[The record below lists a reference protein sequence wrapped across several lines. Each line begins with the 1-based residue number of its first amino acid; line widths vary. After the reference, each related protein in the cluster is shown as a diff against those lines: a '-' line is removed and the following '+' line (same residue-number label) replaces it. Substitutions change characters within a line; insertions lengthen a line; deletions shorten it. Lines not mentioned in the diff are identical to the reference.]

1 MHAVAETQQDKDR
14 RTCGRPGRVPLL
26 VARGLATLIPA
37 AAGAD
42 QTCPSPT
49 AVPPQVDPDSGKMCH
64 PSACKEETMT
74 NSHRGELFLA
84 FETIPRLGLAR
95 VALLLV
101 SIPMMIPAGARVS
114 AAKPPPPPSTGS
126 SFATAYSVP
135 YSYSVAESISQASS
149 GGFVVGA
156 LCSAAAATTPNCN
169 GPATLLSVDSSGN
182 IQSQTQYSYG
192 NGSQSTAL
200 NILKATSDG
209 GAIFA
214 GQPQFGC
221 PAQNLNRCGA
231 IVKVDSTG
239 KVQWATD
246 LLFATSATPYSS
258 PVTWPF
264 DIQQTT
270 DGGFVLV
277 GYAIA
282 PSETYNPWIAK
293 LSSTGQLQWTHVFV
307 DPNSVYSAAQSVRQ
321 TADGGYIVGG
331 EVSYAVT
338 SSYTESEI
346 TVFKLDSTGTLVWQ
360 RDYAAGVDA
369 YLQSL
374 ALTSD
379 GGAIVSGT
387 VSTETATTY
396 TSSVLLLKL
405 DSTGNAQF
413 ARTILPSGDIS
424 DLNIVGV
431 QQTADGGYAFSGYYF
446 QNTVYTERAWLVKT
460 DSAGNV
466 QWDKI
471 YGPDVQYADRYFHSF
486 QQTSDGGFI
495 AAGSTNEFNGGD
507 NSIWLVKT
515 DSNGNI
521 SNCADVHKDSAATG
535 SIAVT
540 VSNGDQS
547 AVKDGVSY
555 VADSLILSSA
565 PLAATKECPQ
575 H

>member
-1 MHAVAETQQDKDR
+1 MK
-14 RTCGRPGRVPLL
+14 
-26 VARGLATLIPA
+26 
-37 AAGAD
+37 
-42 QTCPSPT
+42 
-49 AVPPQVDPDSGKMCH
+49 
-64 PSACKEETMT
+64 
-74 NSHRGELFLA
+74 N
-84 FETIPRLGLAR
+84 
-95 VALLLV
+95 
-101 SIPMMIPAGARVS
+101 RVS
-114 AAKPPPPPSTGS
+114 RVGLSFSPIVIIALTLGGVPSSLTPAQGTQVKGAPLFDFSDAFYLQNGNNPAKPAPPPPSTGS
-126 SFATAYSVP
+126 SFARAYSVP
-135 YSYSVAESISQASS
+135 YSYSVAESISQANS

-156 LCSAAAATTPNCN
+156 RCSAGAVTTPNCDLN
-169 GPATLLSVDSSGN
+169 DSATVLMVDSSGN

-192 NGSQSTAL
+192 NRPQNTAL
-200 NILKATSDG
+200 DVLKATSDG

-214 GQPQFGC
+214 GQPQSGC
-221 PAQNLNRCGA
+221 PAQNLNSCGL

-239 KVQWATD
+239 KVRWAND

-258 PVTWPF
+258 PLTWPF

-282 PSETYNPWIAK
+282 PGENYNPWIAK

-307 DPNSVYSAAQSVRQ
+307 DPNSQYSAAYSVGQ

-369 YLQSL
+369 YFQSL

-387 VSTETATTY
+387 VSTQTATTY
-396 TSSVLLLKL
+396 TSRVFLLKL

-413 ARTILPSGDIS
+413 ARTILPSGNIS
-424 DLNIVGV
+424 DLNIVDV
-431 QQTADGGYAFSGYYF
+431 QQTADGGYAFAGYYF

-460 DSAGNV
+460 DAAGNV
-466 QWDKI
+466 QWNKI

-495 AAGSTNEFNGGD
+495 AAGSTNQFNSG
-507 NSIWLVKT
+507 NS
-515 DSNGNI
+515 
-521 SNCADVHKDSAATG
+521 
-535 SIAVT
+535 
-540 VSNGDQS
+540 
-547 AVKDGVSY
+547 
-555 VADSLILSSA
+555 
-565 PLAATKECPQ
+565 
-575 H
+575 

>member
-1 MHAVAETQQDKDR
+1 
-14 RTCGRPGRVPLL
+14 
-26 VARGLATLIPA
+26 
-37 AAGAD
+37 
-42 QTCPSPT
+42 
-49 AVPPQVDPDSGKMCH
+49 
-64 PSACKEETMT
+64 MT
-74 NSHRGELFLA
+74 NGIRKLSLL
-84 FETIPRLGLAR
+84 LGFAR
-95 VALLLV
+95 VAILLV
-101 SIPMMIPAGARVS
+101 LVLKTIPAVARVS
-114 AAKPPPPPSTGS
+114 AKKPPPPPSS

-135 YSYSVAESISQASS
+135 YSDSVAESVSQASS
-149 GGFVVGA
+149 GGFVMGG
-156 LCSAAAATTPNCN
+156 LCSETANTTPNCN
-169 GPATLLSVDSSGN
+169 GYATVLRVDSSGN

-192 NGSQSTAL
+192 NVPQSTAL

-221 PAQNLNRCGA
+221 PAQNLNSCGA

-239 KVQWATD
+239 KVQWAND
-246 LLFATSATPYSS
+246 LLFANSAPPPYSS
-258 PVTWPF
+258 PLTWPL

-277 GYAIA
+277 GYAA
-282 PSETYNPWIAK
+282 PGENYSPWIAK
-293 LSSTGQLQWTHVFV
+293 LSSTGQVQWAHVFAG
-307 DPNSVYSAAQSVRQ
+307 PNNEYGYGLSVRQ
-321 TADGGYIVGG
+321 TSDGGFIVGG
-331 EVSYAVT
+331 DANYVVS
-338 SSYTESEI
+338 SSYTESEL

-379 GGAIVSGT
+379 GGAIVIAT
-387 VSTETATTY
+387 VSTETGTTY
-396 TSSVLLLKL
+396 TSSVLLLKV

-413 ARTILPSGDIS
+413 ARTILPSGEIS
-424 DLNIVGV
+424 DLNVVGG
-431 QQTADGGYAFSGYYF
+431 QQTADGGYAFAGYYF

-466 QWDKI
+466 QWGKI
-471 YGPDVQYADRYFHSF
+471 YGPDVQYSDRYFHSF

-495 AAGSTNEFNGGD
+495 AAGSTNQFNLSGG

-521 SNCADVHKDSAATG
+521 SNCADVHNDSAATG

-540 VSNGDQS
+540 VTNGDLS
-547 AVKDGVSY
+547 AVKDDFSY
-555 VADSLILSSA
+555 VADSLILYNA
-565 PLAATKECPQ
+565 PLAATEECP
-575 H
+575 

>member
-1 MHAVAETQQDKDR
+1 
-14 RTCGRPGRVPLL
+14 
-26 VARGLATLIPA
+26 
-37 AAGAD
+37 
-42 QTCPSPT
+42 
-49 AVPPQVDPDSGKMCH
+49 
-64 PSACKEETMT
+64 MT
-74 NSHRGELFLA
+74 NRTPKLS
-84 FETIPRLGLAR
+84 
-95 VALLLV
+95 LLLSSAHV
-101 SIPMMIPAGARVS
+101 AISLVLVLMMIADVAKVS
-114 AAKPPPPPSTGS
+114 ATKPPPSSSTSS

-135 YSYSVAESISQASS
+135 YSYSMAESINQASS
-149 GGFVVGA
+149 GGFVVGGI
-156 LCSAAAATTPNCN
+156 CSAAAVTTPNCN
-169 GPATLLSVDSSGN
+169 GPATVLRVDSSGN

-200 NILKATSDG
+200 NIIKATSDG

-214 GQPQFGC
+214 GQPQSGC
-221 PAQNLNRCGA
+221 PALNLDSCGQ

-239 KVQWATD
+239 KVQWAND

-258 PVTWPF
+258 PATWPF

-270 DGGFVLV
+270 DGGYVLV

-282 PSETYNPWIAK
+282 PSENYNPWIAK
-293 LSSTGQLQWTHVFV
+293 LSSTGQIQWTHVFV
-307 DPNSVYSAAQSVRQ
+307 DPNSQFSSAYSVRQ
-321 TADGGYIVGG
+321 TLDGGYIVGG
-331 EVSYAVT
+331 EVSYVVT

-346 TVFKLDSTGTLVWQ
+346 TVFKLDSTGNMVWQ

-369 YLQSL
+369 YFLSL
-374 ALTSD
+374 SLTSD

-387 VSTETATTY
+387 VSTETAGTY
-396 TSSVLLLKL
+396 TSSVLLLKV

-413 ARTILPSGDIS
+413 ARTFLPSGSIS
-424 DLNIVGV
+424 DLNITGV

-466 QWDKI
+466 RWNKI
-471 YGPDVQYADRYFHSF
+471 YGPDLEYSDRHFYSF

-495 AAGSTNEFNGGD
+495 AAGSTNQFNSGD

-521 SNCADVHKDSAATG
+521 SGCADVHNDSAATA

-540 VSNGDQS
+540 ASNGNLS
-547 AVKDGVSY
+547 AVSDGFSY
-555 VADSLILSSA
+555 PADSLILSSA
-565 PLAATKECPQ
+565 PLAATKECPK
-575 H
+575 